1 MRIFV
6 WLLRG
11 VVFLILLAFAL
22 NNQQIVT
29 VHGFFGTRW
38 QAPLVIVVLA
48 SVALGTLIG
57 IAGMLQGRWRQRRT
71 PADTQ
76 TKAARNAQPAAAA
89 PTTES
94 VPEHPPRDGL

>member
-48 SVALGTLIG
+48 SVALGALIG
-57 IAGMLQGRWRQRRT
+57 IAGMLQGRWRQRRA
-71 PADTQ
+71 PADTPA
-76 TKAARNAQPAAAA
+76 KAARNAQPAAAA
-89 PTTES
+89 PTTEP